1 MQARDF
7 GRLLT
12 AMVTPF
18 KEDLSVDYDAAAEVA
33 SLLVDSGSEGLV
45 VSGTTGE
52 SPTLSSEEKL
62 KLVEVVKAAVGDR
75 ARIMAGTCSNNTQG
89 SIELTEKAE
98 AVGADGIL
106 MVTPYYNR
114 PPQEG
119 LFQHFAAIAR
129 ATSLPCT
136 IYNVPGRTACN
147 VEAETVLRC
156 AEATPNIRGAKE
168 ASGQLGQ
175 ITEVCRLTRDIEDFI
190 VWSGND
196 ADTLPVMAV
205 GGYGIIS
212 VASHIVGREMATM
225 VKLFAAGQ
233 VDEAARINQDI
244 SPVYQVL
251 FPKTSVNPVPV
262 KYALGLI
269 MDQPVYY
276 RQPLVPLDEK
286 TAATVRKVMEGLGLL
301 E

>member
-1 MQARDF
+1 MRARDF

-75 ARIMAGTCSNNTQG
+75 AKVMAGTCSNNTQG

-106 MVTPYYNR
+106 MVTPYYNK

-119 LFQHFAAIAR
+119 LFQHFSAIAR

-212 VASHIVGREMATM
+212 VASHLVGREMAEM
-225 VKLFAAGQ
+225 VKLFSAGQ
-233 VDEAARINQDI
+233 VDAAARVNQDI
-244 SPVYQVL
+244 SPIYQVL

-262 KYALGLI
+262 KYALGL
-269 MDQPVYY
+269 MMGQPVYY

>member
-1 MQARDF
+1 MRARDF

-33 SLLVDSGSEGLV
+33 SLLVESGSEGLV

-52 SPTLSSEEKL
+52 SPTLSSAEKL

-75 ARIMAGTCSNNTQG
+75 AKIMAGTCSNNTQG

-119 LFQHFAAIAR
+119 LFQHFTAIAR

-168 ASGQLGQ
+168 ASGQLSQ

-212 VASHIVGREMATM
+212 VASHLVGREMAEM

-233 VDEAARINQDI
+233 VDAAARINQDI

-251 FPKTSVNPVPV
+251 FPKASVNPVPV

-286 TAATVRKVMEGLGLL
+286 TAAMVRKVMERLGLL